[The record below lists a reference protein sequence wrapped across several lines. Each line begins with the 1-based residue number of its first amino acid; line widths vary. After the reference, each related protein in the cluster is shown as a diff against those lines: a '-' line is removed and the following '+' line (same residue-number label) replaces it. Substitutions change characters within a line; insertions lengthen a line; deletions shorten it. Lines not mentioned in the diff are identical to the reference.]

1 MERFCKDGKI
11 CLYQTGPHCLSGC
24 AREASASPA
33 LLYACIVTDC
43 WESWQESLHRTKAG
57 AWKAGRKWLVEQFN
71 SDYERRATIG
81 KHTTDFMPGYQ
92 NFKVRPV
99 EVKE

>member
-1 MERFCKDGKI
+1 MDENKRYLLNGEPVTQKDW
-11 CLYQTGPHCLSGC
+11 LEAHQEHLS
-24 AREASASPA
+24 RSPA

-71 SDYERRATIG
+71 SDYEKRAMIG

-92 NFKVRPV
+92 SFKVRPV